1 MLAGPIDGGALSD
14 RLLWGT
20 EIPRQRICSS
30 ECVGQG
36 QVWAWPVLEES
47 KDRDKRKEEELL
59 GNQLSYDATDSTPSG
74 DPSGLR

>member
-1 MLAGPIDGGALSD
+1 MCHSCPSLCVLAGPMDVGALSA

-30 ECVGQG
+30 EWVGQG

-47 KDRDKRKEEELL
+47 K
-59 GNQLSYDATDSTPSG
+59 SG
-74 DPSGLR
+74 DKEKGRGAPGEPTIL